1 MTPTHCGTPATIA
14 GHNALVAHLRAKHAA
29 RLVLREERHWIAQH
43 GESRQ
48 VWQRLHGKDQ
58 AKRAYAKKKARKA
71 AEKAG

>member
-1 MTPTHCGTPATIA
+1 M
-14 GHNALVAHLRAKHAA
+14 AHLRAKHAA